1 MNKER
6 YTRKHILVNKQKK
19 IKNRGGTKRMMYR
32 MSKKQ

>member
-6 YTRKHILVNKQKK
+6 YTRKHIPVNKKK
-19 IKNRGGTKRMMYR
+19 IKNRGSTKRMMYG